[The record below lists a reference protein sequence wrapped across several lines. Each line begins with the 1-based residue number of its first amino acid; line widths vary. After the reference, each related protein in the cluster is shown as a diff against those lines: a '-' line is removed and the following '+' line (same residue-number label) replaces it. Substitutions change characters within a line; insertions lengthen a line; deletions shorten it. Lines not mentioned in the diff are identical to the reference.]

1 MKLPRP
7 HIPLDVRLSVA
18 ARQLGFV
25 LPAQL
30 LQLSKR
36 NRLAQMLQQLFGNA
50 PRHLDHEPALCL
62 RPFNEATGKY
72 EPNANDPELF
82 DLPRCGRPQN
92 QNSRARKRRTA

>member
-7 HIPLDVRLSVA
+7 HIPLNVRLSVA

-50 PRHLDHEPALCL
+50 PRQPDHEPALCL
-62 RPFNEATGKY
+62 RPFDEATGKY
-72 EPNANDPELF
+72 EPDANDPNCLIYR
-82 DLPRCGRPQN
+82 DAAAHKIKT
-92 QNSRARKRRTA
+92 SRARKRRTA